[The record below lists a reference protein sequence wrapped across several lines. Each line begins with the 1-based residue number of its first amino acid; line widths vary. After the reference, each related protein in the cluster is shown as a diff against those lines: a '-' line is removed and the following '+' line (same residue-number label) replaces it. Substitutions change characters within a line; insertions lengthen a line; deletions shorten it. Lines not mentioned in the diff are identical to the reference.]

1 MQITDQLNYTFQLP
15 KPPTRIISLV
25 PSQTELLFELG
36 LEKEVIGITKFCVH
50 PDHWFKNKLR
60 IGGTKNLYIDK
71 IQHAKPDLII
81 ANKEENR
88 KEDIE
93 FLRQYFPVWTSQVSD
108 YSQALEMIQ
117 QIGFIANRPNEA
129 FQLIH
134 KIDDARLAYLDLRDQ
149 QNLGPLKVVYLIWK
163 DPFMT
168 IGSDTF
174 IHEMLKLAG
183 FTNAFSDQTRYPIV
197 SLAQIKE
204 READYIFLSSE
215 PYPFRE
221 QHLSLFDFSKAVIVD
236 GEAFSWYGSRMLSSF
251 SYFCRLIQM
260 IQ

>member
-1 MQITDQLNYTFQLP
+1 MTYLNIRNQ
-15 KPPTRIISLV
+15 
-25 PSQTELLFELG
+25 
-36 LEKEVIGITKFCVH
+36 H
-50 PDHWFKNKLR
+50 
-60 IGGTKNLYIDK
+60 NL
-71 IQHAKPDLII
+71 A
-81 ANKEENR
+81 
-88 KEDIE
+88 
-93 FLRQYFPVWTSQVSD
+93 S
-108 YSQALEMIQ
+108 
-117 QIGFIANRPNEA
+117 
-129 FQLIH
+129 
-134 KIDDARLAYLDLRDQ
+134 
-149 QNLGPLKVVYLIWK
+149 LKVVYLIWK